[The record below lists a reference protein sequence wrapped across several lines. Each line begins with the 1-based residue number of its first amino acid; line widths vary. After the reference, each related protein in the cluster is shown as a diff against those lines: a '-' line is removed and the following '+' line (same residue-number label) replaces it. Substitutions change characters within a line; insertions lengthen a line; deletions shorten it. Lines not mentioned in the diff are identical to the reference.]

1 MIHLDKDITLKEF
14 ALKVGKILKD
24 AGIDAVL
31 TGGAVVSIYTGDKYR
46 SFDLD
51 FITHSSLKDLEK
63 AFEGTGFYRE
73 GRYFKH
79 PETEFFIDFP
89 APPISVGNAPVTE
102 FREMVSANQYLKL
115 LTPTHC
121 VMDRLAAYYHWNDPQ
136 ALNQALMVAR
146 ENEIDFKSIETWS
159 RDEGMGGKYGFFLS
173 QYNKK
178 QDSGQ

>member
-1 MIHLDKDITLKEF
+1 MIHLDKDITLKGF
-14 ALKVGKILKD
+14 AMRVGKILKD

-31 TGGAVVSIYTGDKYR
+31 TGGAVVSIYTHNQYR

-51 FITHSSLKDLEK
+51 FITHSPLKDLKK

-89 APPISVGNAPVTE
+89 APPLSVGNEPVTE
-102 FREMVSANQYLKL
+102 FREMVSENQYLKL
-115 LTPTHC
+115 LTPTYC

-136 ALNQALMVAR
+136 ALAQALMVAR
-146 ENEIDFKSIETWS
+146 ENEIDLERIEKWS
-159 RDEGMGGKYGFFLS
+159 REEGMGEKYGFFLL
-173 QYNKK
+173 QYKK
-178 QDSGQ
+178 K